1 MSKNVQFLIICTINT
16 DFYIKNHLT
25 AKIYAAKMLSGAG
38 VPIQEWGLKDD
49 QDKQI
54 IHRE

>member
-38 VPIQEWGLKDD
+38 VPIQEWGLKD
-49 QDKQI
+49 
-54 IHRE
+54 RCLE